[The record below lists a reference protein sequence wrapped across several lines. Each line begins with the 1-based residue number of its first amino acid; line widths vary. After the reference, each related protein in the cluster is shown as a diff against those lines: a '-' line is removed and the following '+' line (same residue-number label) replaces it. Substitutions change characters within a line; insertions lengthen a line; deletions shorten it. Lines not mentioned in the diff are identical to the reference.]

1 MTMDGR
7 KRDRKGGRKGGEK
20 TGYKRECKKSLMGII
35 AVSAD
40 REMGL
45 ELPNFPQNL
54 DPSQ

>member
-20 TGYKRECKKSLMGII
+20 TGDERECKKSLMGI